1 MPLKSSASWVNKE
14 ISLSIRG
21 DTTVSAIWPL
31 SLLQGNVYH
40 KNSASCFSSF
50 LMSVLE
56 VELTRVSD
64 ESVGLELELEKN
76 YGLCFL
82 EIPDGFDGLVR
93 EKVEVEKMKCV
104 RLCF

>member
-1 MPLKSSASWVNKE
+1 
-14 ISLSIRG
+14 
-21 DTTVSAIWPL
+21 
-31 SLLQGNVYH
+31 
-40 KNSASCFSSF
+40 
-50 LMSVLE
+50 
-56 VELTRVSD
+56 VSD
-64 ESVGLELELEKN
+64 ESVGLELEKN